1 MDFEKEY
8 QKLLEKKIKAGGF
21 NPGYFEG
28 EGFKTYN
35 LGGYKQEFADT
46 KKYNP
51 ETKKFELFDT
61 RTDKFFDKESAN
73 EFITDQ
79 NKQANEAYFLE
90 VFGTKTPEADLEYLK
105 AARDLQ
111 RLKQREGLLIYN
123 VRDYFSK
130 KVTGSEDSVY
140 DKQFDNKIAKKE
152 QELLELKENTSFI
165 TRDNAQLEL
174 GIQNAI
180 KNQEEQPVNIKD
192 LSVITPYV
200 ETKRKQLEIDKQFN
214 TSPSGVTY

>member
-73 EFITDQ
+73 EFIADQ

-90 VFGTKTPEADLEYLK
+90 VFGTKTPEADLKYLK
-105 AARDLQ
+105 QAVDLQ
-111 RLKQREGLLIYN
+111 RLKNREGLLIYN
-123 VRDYFSK
+123 MRDFFSK
-130 KVTGSEDSVY
+130 KVTGSEDSVF
-140 DKQFDNKIAKKE
+140 DKEFANDIAKRE
-152 QELLELKENTSFI
+152 QLLIESKENTSYI
-165 TRDNAQLEL
+165 QKDNAQLEYK
-174 GIQNAI
+174 IDQAV
-180 KNQEEQPVNIKD
+180 KNQEEQPINIKD

-200 ETKRKQLEIDKQFN
+200 ETRRKQLEIDKQFN
-214 TSPSGVTY
+214 TSGSGVTY

>member
-61 RTDKFFDKESAN
+61 RTNKFFDKVVS
-73 EFITDQ
+73 
-79 NKQANEAYFLE
+79 
-90 VFGTKTPEADLEYLK
+90 
-105 AARDLQ
+105 
-111 RLKQREGLLIYN
+111 
-123 VRDYFSK
+123 
-130 KVTGSEDSVY
+130 
-140 DKQFDNKIAKKE
+140 
-152 QELLELKENTSFI
+152 
-165 TRDNAQLEL
+165 
-174 GIQNAI
+174 
-180 KNQEEQPVNIKD
+180 
-192 LSVITPYV
+192 
-200 ETKRKQLEIDKQFN
+200 
-214 TSPSGVTY
+214 